1 MVSNIGLGE
10 SRKHQNFFMKHL
22 LLDPFMTELCEDKR
36 NSETL
41 LAESG
46 IEKWCAIRAGWLS
59 DRKEKVEKVRFLD
72 EKQAQLYH
80 KVSREDIAAVALKMI
95 EGDYSDEYW
104 GKAVNLV
111 SG

>member
-1 MVSNIGLGE
+1 MVSNVGLGE

-22 LLDPFMTELCEDKR
+22 ILDPFMSEICEDKR
-36 NSETL
+36 ISETL
-41 LAESG
+41 LADSG
-46 IEKWCAIRAGWLS
+46 IEKWCAIRAGWLG
-59 DRKEKVEKVRFLD
+59 DGKEKVDKVKFVD

-95 EGDYSDEYW
+95 EGDYGEENW